1 MENINH
7 DDDYLLQKA
16 AMFFSILGD
25 TGRIKIIK
33 ILSEEEMCVG
43 DLAEAIDASQSAVS
57 HQLSILKQNDI
68 VKYRREGKNIIYS
81 LDDDHVQDIFK
92 IGLEHVEHK

>member
-1 MENINH
+1 MEKSNH
-7 DDDYLLQKA
+7 DDEYFLQKA
-16 AMFFSILGD
+16 AMFFSMLGD

-33 ILSEEEMCVG
+33 ILSEQEMCVS
-43 DLAEAIDASQSAVS
+43 DLAETIEASQSAVS

-92 IGLEHVEHK
+92 IGLEHVKHK